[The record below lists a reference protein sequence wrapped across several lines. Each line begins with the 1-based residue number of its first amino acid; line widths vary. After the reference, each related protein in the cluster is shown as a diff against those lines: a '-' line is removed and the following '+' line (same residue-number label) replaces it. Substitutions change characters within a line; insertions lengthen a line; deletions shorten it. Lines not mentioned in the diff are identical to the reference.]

1 MPLFSSS
8 KSKDKRRLMVVSH
21 THWDREWYL
30 PYQSFRV
37 RLVGLFDQLIELF
50 DSDPE
55 YKHFMLDGHTI
66 PLEDYLEIRPDRF
79 DDIERPVQQGKLLIG
94 PWYIIP
100 DEALPGGEALVR
112 NFLRGHRVAKLFGP
126 VMKVG
131 YIPDPFGQIAHMP
144 AILRGFGIEHA
155 TMWRGAD
162 DSLKTTEFFWQS
174 PDGSE
179 VLTIHKPHGY
189 GNAAHAPTQL
199 EARCWRASR
208 QSATTWSRWRRR
220 PMCC

>member
-1 MPLFSSS
+1 MPFFSS
-8 KSKDKRRLMVVSH
+8 KSKDKRRLMVISH

-30 PYQSFRV
+30 AYQNFRL
-37 RLVGLFDQLIELF
+37 RLVGLFDMLIDLF
-50 DSDPE
+50 DSDPD
-55 YKHFMLDGHTI
+55 YRHFMLDGHTI

-79 DDIERPVQQGKLLIG
+79 DDIERLVQQGKLLIG

-100 DEALPGGEALVR
+100 DDALPGGEAHVR

-144 AILRGFGIEHA
+144 AILRGFGIEYA

-162 DSLKTTEFFWQS
+162 DSLKTTEFFWRA
-174 PDGSE
+174 PDGSDGAHHPQAVRLRRCRAPPAE
-179 VLTIHKPHGY
+179 HEGTRPAHRGRTRVAR
-189 GNAAHAPTQL
+189 AARHHART
-199 EARCWRASR
+199 CS
-208 QSATTWSRWRRR
+208 S
-220 PMCC
+220 